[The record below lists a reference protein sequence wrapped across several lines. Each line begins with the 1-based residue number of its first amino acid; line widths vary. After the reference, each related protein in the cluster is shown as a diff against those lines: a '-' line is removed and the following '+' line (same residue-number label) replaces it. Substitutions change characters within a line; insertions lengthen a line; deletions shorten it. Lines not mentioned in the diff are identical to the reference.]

1 MVSFAN
7 TLWGFL
13 LVYLCPFILV
23 LDKPHF
29 AYLLIILWIFEFFHV
44 LAIMN
49 NAAMNFVG
57 KSLGGHIFPFLFGEY
72 QNGIT
77 GFYGKYMFNF
87 LRNYFSKAAVLFY
100 VFLYLF
106 YSFLLKYSCHII
118 ILVLRI

>member
-49 NAAMNFVG
+49 NAAMNIHVQVSRWIYDFISIAYISSNYYKTIYPGIVG
-57 KSLGGHIFPFLFGEY
+57 S
-72 QNGIT
+72 
-77 GFYGKYMFNF
+77 YGNSMFN
-87 LRNYFSKAAVLFY
+87 
-100 VFLYLF
+100 
-106 YSFLLKYSCHII
+106 C
-118 ILVLRI
+118 